1 MFACGS
7 LANKTS
13 STVHH
18 TLNFVYTFSG
28 IPANRESQS
37 SKRERTTDMTT
48 IFVASVVRNWRK
60 DPTLRISL
68 ANSVNLMPHGEPIV
82 NDTLVTGKIT
92 KRYVTLA
99 NF

>member
-1 MFACGS
+1 
-7 LANKTS
+7 
-13 STVHH
+13 
-18 TLNFVYTFSG
+18 
-28 IPANRESQS
+28 
-37 SKRERTTDMTT
+37 MTT

-82 NDTLVTGKIT
+82 NDTLVMGKIT